1 MKLRIIIYSSYI
13 KIPKIND
20 ELDSLFNYIVFQL
33 ANNIFS
39 LKVKMLLPL
48 HKDKLT
54 IFNNKKYNR
63 RLL

>member
-1 MKLRIIIYSSYI
+1 VKLRIIIYSSYI